1 MTEHD
6 PTPAT
11 DASTDA
17 STDATDAPAR
27 IVIDPDDLSLDEV
40 EEVETIL
47 GAPIDTLFSSGK
59 PRATALKA
67 VLLVIKRR
75 DDPNAT
81 LKSVGSIKLRE
92 LTLLG
97 E

>member
-6 PTPAT
+6 PTPDTADVADT
-11 DASTDA
+11 AEEE
-17 STDATDAPAR
+17 PAR

-75 DDPNAT
+75 DDPTAT